1 MYNAIWLSSSRNT
14 SSALAVVDERL
25 EARRGHVAREEVGV
39 EERPAARRA
48 GVRGQELELVGEPS
62 ERTAVD
68 LDDDERARVAPFVE
82 DVVDEPRVTPHRL
95 PQARGVEVR
104 LGRDRVLVVAQL
116 VADVREQLDQRDP
129 EVGDVP
135 LAPVGDEQ
143 REAIEQEAA
152 GSVA

>member
-1 MYNAIWLSSSRNT
+1 M
-14 SSALAVVDERL
+14 
-25 EARRGHVAREEVGV
+25 
-39 EERPAARRA
+39 
-48 GVRGQELELVGEPS
+48 
-62 ERTAVD
+62 D

-82 DVVDEPRVTPHRL
+82 DVVDEPCVTPHRL

-129 EVGDVP
+129 EIGDVP
-135 LAPVGDEQ
+135 LPPVGDEQ

-152 GSVA
+152 EGRVVLGEIVDGRLVAERPEDTRGWACSRGCSDTLP